1 MVWIYKGLFIV
12 RDPAGDGYNIRTRK
26 GEIIEEG
33 CASVVAARL
42 VIDELKEDD

>member
-12 RDPAGDGYNIRTRK
+12 RDRGGDGYNILTRK

-42 VIDELKEDD
+42 VIDEVKEVD